1 MIGKQEIDKYN
12 LENNGEKDISCE
24 GKTDFFSDCIVLKKG
39 KCRNDSEDFVSS
51 SQLLPESDGR
61 ATFKIC
67 WQNIAKCTM
76 DPGVDYFNQYLW
88 FGLVGLVW

>member
-67 WQNIAKCTM
+67 GQKIAK
-76 DPGVDYFNQYLW
+76 
-88 FGLVGLVW
+88 